1 MLKLVRSLKDTLLSP
16 STYAHG
22 MSATRSHSPPTP
34 SSSTSTDEPVAKR
47 QRIEGGLADGE
58 SNGVNGS
65 SVPEAPTKRKRT
77 LPYEKGMHLA
87 PMVRIGTLPVRLM
100 SLEYGAELVW
110 GPEIVDKAIIGSE
123 RRVDPKTG
131 VVSFFKNNRSV
142 FECHPVEKPRL
153 IFQLGSASPEF
164 AVQAM
169 KMVENDVAGVGLN
182 CGCPKSFS
190 LSGGMGAALLK
201 DPERLCSILKA
212 LVGATD
218 LPIDAKIR
226 LLPKPASSASASPA
240 GTPASPAIS
249 QDSAPASPSAAA
261 PTPSAVLE
269 PTEPLTITIPPTE
282 HASPSEPTLPLV
294 AQIFDTGIANLTVHC
309 RTQEMRSREPALHDR
324 MRSITEMGRERG
336 VPVVCNG
343 DALGGGKEAKWGNF
357 QELCEKTGVS
367 SVMIARAAEANPSC
381 FASNGLEDPIKVV
394 IPRLLRIAVATNNHY
409 SNTKYILNAMDL
421 YSSPTPPSREV
432 NRDLK
437 QRMNKAK
444 TYEDMCAIFGI
455 SEEEVKRIRETGV
468 EEFVPEWVK
477 RRKEIVEAEGEP

>member
-1 MLKLVRSLKDTLLSP
+1 M
-16 STYAHG
+16 ST
-22 MSATRSHSPPTP
+22 MRSHSPPTP
-34 SSSTSTDEPVAKR
+34 PSSSSTDEPAAKR
-47 QRIEGGLADGE
+47 LRIEDAVVNGGTD
-58 SNGVNGS
+58 GVNGS
-65 SVPEAPTKRKRT
+65 LVVEAPTKRKRT

-87 PMVRIGTLPVRLM
+87 PMVRIGTLPVRLL

-123 RRVDPKTG
+123 RRVDPNTG

-153 IFQLGSASPEF
+153 IFQLGSASPEL

-169 KMVENDVAGVGLN
+169 KMVEKDVAGVGLN

-226 LLPKPASSASASPA
+226 LLPKPETPASASPVQTS
-240 GTPASPAIS
+240 GSPATP
-249 QDSAPASPSAAA
+249 QGSAPASPSAAV
-261 PTPSAVLE
+261 PTPSSVLE
-269 PTEPLTITIPPTE
+269 PTEPLAVTIPPTE
-282 HASPSEPTLPLV
+282 HASPAEPTLPLV
-294 AQIFDTGIANLTVHC
+294 AKIFDTGIANLTVHC

-324 MRSITEMGRERG
+324 MRSITEMGRKRC
-336 VPVVCNG
+336 VAVVCNG

-357 QELCEKTGVS
+357 QELCEKTGAEPLLSPAKTHVLTVPAPAGVS

-381 FASNGLEDPIKVV
+381 FALNGLEDPIKGV
-394 IPRLLRIAVATNNHY
+394 IPRLLRIAIATNNHY

-455 SEEEVKRIRETGV
+455 PEEEVKRIRETSV
-468 EEFVPEWVK
+468 EKFVPEWVK
-477 RRKEIVEAEGEP
+477 RRAKVVEAEGEP